1 MADPGDVRR
10 RHQWPSVQSSRRVT
24 ERRNYREEVEKGGG
38 GKEMEGKKKV
48 LGLVLMRAFT
58 PRAWVSSFQR
68 SKLLN

>member
-38 GKEMEGKKKV
+38 GWKRDGGEKEGSRFGSDAGVYATSMG
-48 LGLVLMRAFT
+48 
-58 PRAWVSSFQR
+58 
-68 SKLLN
+68 